1 MSFDIEGTI
10 GDMVAAISGVISDE
24 WSGVEACVK
33 QALNDEKGALENI
46 AKARI
51 DNEIND
57 DDLKSHL
64 EDEIVVLEAA
74 LLACKVKAK
83 ILVQNAANSAM
94 DVLKEAIKVA
104 I

>member
-10 GDMVAAISGVISDE
+10 GDMAAAISGIISDE
-24 WSGVEACVK
+24 WSGVGTCVK
-33 QALNDEKGALENI
+33 KALDDEKEALANI

-51 DNEIND
+51 DNEID
-57 DDLKSHL
+57 DEDLKSHL

-74 LLACKVKAK
+74 LLACNVKAK
-83 ILVQNAANSAM
+83 IMIQNAANSAM

>member
-10 GDMVAAISGVISDE
+10 GDMAAAISGIISDE

-33 QALNDEKGALENI
+33 KSLDDEKDSLANNT
-46 AKARI
+46 KARI
-51 DNEIND
+51 DNEID
-57 DDLKSHL
+57 DEDLKSHL
-64 EDEIVVLEAA
+64 EDEKVVLEAA

>member
-10 GDMVAAISGVISDE
+10 GDMATAISGVVSDE

-33 QALNDEKGALENI
+33 KALNDEKEALENI

-51 DNEIND
+51 DNEID
-57 DDLKSHL
+57 DEDLKSHL
-64 EDEIVVLEAA
+64 EDEKVVLEAA